1 MKPLS
6 IVEASKTGTSV
17 VAMRLDSQDIGFED
31 TDRLSVWV
39 TAVLTLEQDQRF
51 AKLGAV

>member
-1 MKPLS
+1 MRPLS

-39 TAVLTLEQDQRF
+39 TAVFTLKQDQWLV
-51 AKLGAV
+51 KLGVV